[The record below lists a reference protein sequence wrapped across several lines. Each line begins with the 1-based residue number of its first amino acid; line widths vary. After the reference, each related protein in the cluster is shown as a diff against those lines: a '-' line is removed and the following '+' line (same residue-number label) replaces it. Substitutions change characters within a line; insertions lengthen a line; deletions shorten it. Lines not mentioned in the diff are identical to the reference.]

1 MLDPPHAIILC
12 GGAGTRLRNI
22 TGDGPKSMADI
33 GGRPF
38 LELLLRQL
46 RRYGFRRVILA
57 VGYRQDLIRGHFGE
71 QALDLDIAY
80 SAEESPLGTGGALR
94 NAAGL
99 VRSDIVLVM
108 NGDSYTAVDLAEL
121 VADHRRAGADLT
133 LVVNPPDGRGDCG
146 SVYVNGRGDVE
157 RFAEKQS
164 SASAPY
170 INAGIYIVARS
181 LLLEV
186 PPGVAV
192 SLEQELFPRWLH
204 EGRRLRAFITP
215 ERCVDIGTPDR
226 YTTAQQILAS
236 VELDPRLSR
245 GEEQK

>member
-1 MLDPPHAIILC
+1 MPDLPDGIILC
-12 GGAGTRLRNI
+12 GGAGTRLKSV
-22 TGDGPKSMADI
+22 TGDAPKSMADVA
-33 GGRPF
+33 GRPF

-46 RRYGFRRVILA
+46 RRCGFGRVILA

-71 QALDLDIAY
+71 QALGLEIAY
-80 SAEESPLGTGGALR
+80 STEDSPLGTGGALR

-99 VRSDIVLVM
+99 VRSDIVLIM
-108 NGDSYTAVDLAEL
+108 NGDTYTAVNLAEL
-121 VADHRRAGADLT
+121 VADHRRARADLT

-146 SVYVNGRGDVE
+146 SVYVNGQGDVE

-164 SASAPY
+164 SASAPF
-170 INAGIYIVARS
+170 INAGIYAVARS

-186 PPGVAV
+186 PAGVAV

-204 EGRRLRAFITP
+204 EGRRLRAFITS

-226 YTTAQQILAS
+226 YRRAQETLSIVERETTKA
-236 VELDPRLSR
+236 
-245 GEEQK
+245 